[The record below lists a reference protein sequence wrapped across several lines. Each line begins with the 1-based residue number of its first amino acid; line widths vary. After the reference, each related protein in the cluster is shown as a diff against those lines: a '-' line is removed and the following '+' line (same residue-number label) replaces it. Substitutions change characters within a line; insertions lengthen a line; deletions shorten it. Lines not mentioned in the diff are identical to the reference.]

1 MPAGA
6 LAVAILV
13 AAGLIAAR
21 APVLV
26 LVGLPLAGACV
37 VLFVLSAQL
46 WLTRVAERRLAG
58 ARADAAASGRGG
70 ARRTSTG
77 GRRWLGVPPFHF
89 TSPAA
94 WAMTQTKAAWEA
106 APDAAR
112 PSLPGAPPFLEAAL
126 DSLLRLILR
135 DFVLK
140 WYSTLSDSPAFPA
153 AVDRTIRDTLV
164 ALAGRVASVDWSE
177 VLVGR
182 ILPLLT
188 THLES
193 FHIAD
198 EAVRAGPS
206 DSDETDLFVA
216 SRFASSTKGG
226 KLHPA
231 IDVASINSR
240 PAEEAWLRELAGGI
254 LPLVVPEREMESAA
268 VRVMVREIVACAVL
282 LPVFELLS
290 DPDWYNRM
298 IDDKAGAAIRDQK
311 MVNEFREALD
321 KQGSALAA
329 VNFQIVSPK
338 TPPPARKTEI
348 VSVRTSARQ
357 FDAWLA
363 GINAVKT
370 LGDARRLRS
379 DVTAQI
385 RKAKLATD
393 GRGLDEVVEGVK
405 VADWVDF
412 IERLYTA
419 KRKIDRRIAKLG
431 GTDYQGRAPS
441 LMASPDSHVSPVA
454 LRDLLLEPTAV
465 TYIMEFLERRRHAS
479 RAQFWLLVE
488 GLKDPLE
495 ELDAEQPATTTS
507 AAEHGA
513 SALEDICMIW
523 DAYLSRD
530 PFHSSS
536 AHLHTVRSFVEREPA
551 TSVSPQEIRRVRH
564 ALFAIQGDV
573 LLLLEDEDLPAFY
586 RSDLYFK
593 AVATLPTIPSHPS
606 SVVTPPTPAAPLPPL
621 RPYSRTNPL
630 VPPLRKT
637 PSPSPSS
644 VTPLASPTF
653 PSRPASPALLG
664 QPLGQRPQRTDTAPP
679 QVTFQAAFNRPATR
693 RADLFD
699 SDAPL
704 RDPVRKVS
712 GGSVETVASVLS
724 APTMERRKSNL
735 ADSLEFLMS
744 PPPEVDRTPLFG
756 AENSVDVVGD
766 EVRGDDEDAPSDDD
780 YVQVQTIEAIQE
792 ALSSILATDART
804 QPGSGKSSASLSSL
818 QDVASGAV
826 GARPSTEGQ
835 RRATMPTDQAA
846 GTPPLSSTTGP
857 ASSFARTLPTREGTR
872 SPPPLPARP
881 RLRPVFDDGETL
893 EDVDVG
899 GPAEPDFDPHSI
911 VLPAPGDLN
920 LPAEVA
926 RLTESLA
933 KLKSQEAVVEALIRK
948 AELTGNASEL
958 KLLVKS
964 RESLRREIRA
974 ASFQKDQFEAQ
985 ATENELSPDRTRVA
999 IPGTTVGQAG
1009 PGAQSFQLYLVEVH
1023 QVNPDGSFRAGW
1035 IVTRRYSEFSS
1046 LYNKLRDKYVAARC
1060 LDFPSKRL
1068 VGIWSKE
1075 FIEQRR
1081 EGLERYLQSLIKLP
1095 VVCQSNE
1102 LRAFLSQQTIALPKS
1117 NTARKVV
1124 YPLLPGQAL
1133 RNLYRGLTSGIDD
1146 VLGTSTTSMVDTIVA
1161 RLGQQAAEFAGLS
1174 GGKFSDEDLVGQL
1187 SGVPGSGSGTPG
1199 EEGLTNF
1206 TAPICDLFIN
1216 IFALQ
1221 ERNNWL
1227 RRQAI
1232 LIVLQQVLGGTIE
1245 RKFRD
1250 GVKMLLAPPQLA
1262 GYISTLQNAM
1272 WPDGE
1277 LRPKEP
1283 PRTSAQKAATK
1294 ESAGRNLA
1302 TLMPDVAANLIGR
1315 QNAKQGARRI
1325 FAVLQNRRLNKHLI
1339 YSVVDEVVAVL
1350 FPELSEQRN
1359 RPLFLS

>member
-1 MPAGA
+1 
-6 LAVAILV
+6 
-13 AAGLIAAR
+13 
-21 APVLV
+21 
-26 LVGLPLAGACV
+26 
-37 VLFVLSAQL
+37 
-46 WLTRVAERRLAG
+46 
-58 ARADAAASGRGG
+58 
-70 ARRTSTG
+70 
-77 GRRWLGVPPFHF
+77 
-89 TSPAA
+89 
-94 WAMTQTKAAWEA
+94 MTQTKAAWEA
-106 APDAAR
+106 TPDSAR
-112 PSLPGAPPFLEAAL
+112 PSLPGAPPFLERAL
-126 DSLLRLILR
+126 DSLLALILR

-140 WYSTLSDSPAFPA
+140 WYSALSDSPVFPA

-164 ALAGRVASVDWSE
+164 ALSGRVAKVDWSE

-182 ILPLLT
+182 ILPLVT
-188 THLES
+188 SHLEN
-193 FHIAD
+193 FRVAD
-198 EAVRAGPS
+198 EAVRAGFS

-216 SRFASSTKGG
+216 SRYASAIKGG

-231 IDVASINSR
+231 VDAASTNSR
-240 PAEEAWLRELAGGI
+240 PAEEAWLRELFGGV
-254 LPLVVPEREMESAA
+254 LPLIVPEREMESAA

-321 KQGSALAA
+321 KQGPALAA
-329 VNFQIVSPK
+329 ANFQLTSPK
-338 TPPPARKTEI
+338 TPPPARKTEV
-348 VSVRTSARQ
+348 VSVRTSTRQ

-363 GINAVKT
+363 SISTVKT

-393 GRGLDEVVEGVK
+393 GKSLDEVVDGVK
-405 VADWVDF
+405 VVEWVDF

-441 LMASPDSHVSPVA
+441 VMTSPDSHLRPVR
-454 LRDLLLEPTAV
+454 LRDLLLEPIAV
-465 TYIMEFLERRRHAS
+465 TYLMEFLERRRHSA

-495 ELDAEQPATTTS
+495 ELDADQPATTTS
-507 AAEHGA
+507 APEHGA
-513 SALEDICMIW
+513 TALDDIRMIW
-523 DAYLSRD
+523 DAYLTSD
-530 PFHSSS
+530 PFRSSP
-536 AHLHTVRSFVEREPA
+536 AHLQTVRLFVEREAP
-551 TSVSPQEIRRVRH
+551 TVVSPQDIRQVRH
-564 ALFAIQGDV
+564 ALFAIQADV
-573 LLLLEDEDLPAFY
+573 LVLLEEEDLPAFR

-593 AVATLPTIPSHPS
+593 AVATLPVVSPAPSA
-606 SVVTPPTPAAPLPPL
+606 VLTPPTPAAVLPPA
-621 RPYSRTNPL
+621 RPRSRSNPP
-630 VPPLRKT
+630 VPPLRKSS
-637 PSPSPSS
+637 SPSPSN
-644 VTPLASPTF
+644 
-653 PSRPASPALLG
+653 
-664 QPLGQRPQRTDTAPP
+664 RTDTAPP
-679 QVTFQAAFNRPATR
+679 QVTFHAAFNRPSTR
-693 RADLFD
+693 RGDLFD
-699 SDAPL
+699 DEAAL

-712 GGSVETVASVLS
+712 GGSFETVASAAS
-724 APTMERRKSNL
+724 APPMARRKSTL

-744 PPPEVDRTPLFG
+744 PPADEVDRSPLFG
-756 AENSVDVVGD
+756 AEHAADDTGGEPADVDGD
-766 EVRGDDEDAPSDDD
+766 PPSDDD

-792 ALSSILATDART
+792 ALNSILATDARA
-804 QPGSGKSSASLSSL
+804 QPHSGKSSASLASL
-818 QDVASGAV
+818 QDGAGASAV
-826 GARPSTEGQ
+826 RRTSADGQ
-835 RRATMPTDQAA
+835 RRATLPAEQA
-846 GTPPLSSTTGP
+846 G
-857 ASSFARTLPTREGTR
+857 ASSPSTATSPTGTFSRRPPTREGTR

-881 RLRPVFDDGETL
+881 RPRAVFDDDETL
-893 EDVDVG
+893 ADVDVDE
-899 GPAEPDFDPHSI
+899 PAEPDFDPHSI
-911 VLPAPGDLN
+911 VLPAPGDLH
-920 LPAEVA
+920 LPAEIV

-933 KLKSQEAVVEALIRK
+933 KLKNQEAVVEALIRK

-974 ASFQKDQFEAQ
+974 ASFQKDQYEAQ
-985 ATENELSPDRTRVA
+985 ASENELSPDRTRVT

-1023 QVNPDGSFRAGW
+1023 QLAADGSFRAGW
-1035 IVTRRYSEFSS
+1035 IVTRRYSEFSA
-1046 LYNKLRDKYVAARC
+1046 LYSKLRDKYVAARY

-1081 EGLERYLQSLIKLP
+1081 EGLERYLQSLLKIP
-1095 VVCQSNE
+1095 VICRSSE

-1117 NTARKVV
+1117 DAARKVV
-1124 YPLLPGQAL
+1124 YPLLPGQAF

-1146 VLGTSTTSMVDTIVA
+1146 VLGTSTTSMVDAIVD

-1187 SGVPGSGSGTPG
+1187 AGSGAPGSLPGTPG
-1199 EEGLTNF
+1199 EEGLTYF
-1206 TAPICDLFIN
+1206 TAPICDLFIT
-1216 IFALQ
+1216 IFELK

-1250 GVKMLLAPPQLA
+1250 GVKMLLAPPQLV

-1272 WPDGE
+1272 WPNGE
-1277 LRPKEP
+1277 LKPKEP
-1283 PRTSAQKAATK
+1283 PRTPAQKAATK
-1294 ESAGRNLA
+1294 ESAARKLA

-1315 QNAKQGARRI
+1315 HNAKQGARRL
-1325 FAVLQNRRLNKHLI
+1325 FAVLQNRRLNKHII

-1350 FPELSEQRN
+1350 FPEPSEQRN
-1359 RPLFLS
+1359 RPLFIS